1 MTPDDDDPTP
11 EELEE
16 AERLARALERGNAPG
31 GVPED
36 ALATAALLRFAKD
49 GGALDPDRSRAIFE
63 EAVRNAR
70 PLRAAKRRIRFT
82 LFGLLGLAAAG
93 AASIVLVVRTES
105 PEPGASLPAPPRALL
120 EAQVAAASGAPG
132 NLEALALRTAEY
144 RGRVYA
150 QLRERYG
157 K

>member
-1 MTPDDDDPTP
+1 MTPDEDEPTP

-63 EAVRNAR
+63 DAVKNAR
-70 PLRAAKRRIRFT
+70 PLRAAKKRIRFT
-82 LFGLLGLAAAG
+82 LFGLLGVAAAG
-93 AASIVLVVRTES
+93 AASVVLVVRS
-105 PEPGASLPAPPRALL
+105 QSAEPAASLPAPPRALL

-132 NLEALALRTAEY
+132 NLDALALETAQY

-150 QLRERYG
+150 SLRERYG

>member
-1 MTPDDDDPTP
+1 MMPDEDEPTP

-36 ALATAALLRFAKD
+36 ALATAALLRYAKD
-49 GGALDPDRSRAIFE
+49 GGALDPHRGRAIFE
-63 EAVRNAR
+63 DAVKNAR
-70 PLRAAKRRIRFT
+70 PIRAAKRRIRFT

-93 AASIVLVVRTES
+93 AASIALVVRTQS
-105 PEPGASLPAPPRALL
+105 PEPSASLPAPPRALL
-120 EAQVAAASGAPG
+120 EAQLAAASGGPA
-132 NLEALALRTAEY
+132 NLDALAVRTAEY

-150 QLRERYG
+150 SLRERYG